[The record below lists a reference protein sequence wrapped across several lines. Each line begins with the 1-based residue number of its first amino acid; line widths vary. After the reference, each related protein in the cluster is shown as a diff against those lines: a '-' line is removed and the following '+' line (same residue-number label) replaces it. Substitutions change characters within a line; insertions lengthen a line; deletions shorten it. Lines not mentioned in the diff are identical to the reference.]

1 MVSGNSRISLF
12 VVKHV
17 NQMYQRVLFLAL
29 GGKVLVTVSILMT
42 GLLLL
47 SCVSGGVS
55 GNLEDQT
62 NFIKLMSEDKL
73 QQRNAILYYIQQG
86 VEGEKFLLAQH
97 DSIPYDRKYK
107 LYYALGFIG
116 GQESVCFLGRNTKAR
131 ELDQQSA
138 IYLVEGLT
146 RMLSGNDMGAVYRTY
161 NSEIVEYREKEVH
174 ISTECLDDLD
184 HLLDSL
190 NTDKYMN
197 HNDFKDMY
205 MMLRKQIQ
213 DRRKDIST
221 PVPRR

>member
-1 MVSGNSRISLF
+1 M
-12 VVKHV
+12 
-17 NQMYQRVLFLAL
+17 
-29 GGKVLVTVSILMT
+29 VTVSILIT
-42 GLLLL
+42 GLLLF
-47 SCVSGGVS
+47 SCGSGGVNDS
-55 GNLEDQT
+55 LENQT
-62 NFIKLMSEDKL
+62 SFIQLMSEDKL
-73 QQRNAILYYIQQG
+73 QQRNALLYYIQQG

-138 IYLVEGLT
+138 IYLVEGLI